1 MTTEV
6 YPLDGALEDWAYG
19 GWENH
24 LYEKTGIDLRPIKTC
39 KPSTFS
45 PYEITWKNI
54 QDYDYKLRCLMYLA
68 EASDD
73 KTPNLDKYG
82 INNFNTDENGDIFDF
97 YKTTNF
103 FGHIPRNMR
112 LIYSGIDLISS
123 SIYMDVEHIEIIKE

>member
-1 MTTEV
+1 MVKLSSSKNNRKKKIRDYILGDMTTEV

-82 INNFNTDENGDIFDF
+82 INNFNTDENGDIF
-97 YKTTNF
+97 
-103 FGHIPRNMR
+103 
-112 LIYSGIDLISS
+112 
-123 SIYMDVEHIEIIKE
+123 EINIFLY